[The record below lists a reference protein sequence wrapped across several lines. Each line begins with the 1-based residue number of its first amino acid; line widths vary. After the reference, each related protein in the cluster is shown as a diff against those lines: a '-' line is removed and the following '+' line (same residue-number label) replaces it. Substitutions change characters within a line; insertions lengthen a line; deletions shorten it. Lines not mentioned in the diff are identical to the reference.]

1 METYRFCE
9 GGWDRSAF
17 LPAWS
22 TACKV
27 RKEFLQ
33 EVDCIKNFSEEGEF
47 CYTSMVTGKRYPI
60 GTKFRTE
67 CAFESFG
74 APLIVLTDDLRKK
87 DGQWSY
93 GLHFEVVTY
102 EGGCNVWRIVPADTS
117 RGIATLALAKIPF
130 SLPAGEKIRL
140 EVETGEGILK
150 IRVNDQPF
158 QVPCEE
164 LPRQVHAGITACEGI
179 NRFYSFSIEE

>member
-17 LPAWS
+17 LPVWS

-47 CYTSMVTGKRYPI
+47 CYTSMVTEKRYPI
-60 GTKFRTE
+60 RTKFRTE

-102 EGGCNVWRIVPADTS
+102 EGGCTVWRIVPADTS

-158 QVPCEE
+158 QVLCEE
-164 LPRQVHAGITACEGI
+164 LPWQVHAGITACEGI

>member
-1 METYRFCE
+1 M
-9 GGWDRSAF
+9 
-17 LPAWS
+17 
-22 TACKV
+22 
-27 RKEFLQ
+27 
-33 EVDCIKNFSEEGEF
+33 
-47 CYTSMVTGKRYPI
+47 
-60 GTKFRTE
+60 
-67 CAFESFG
+67 
-74 APLIVLTDDLRKK
+74 RKK

-158 QVPCEE
+158 QAPCEE